1 MNKSEEPHATPV
13 VTQDRAELWLENLAH
28 RVRHE
33 YLEMPG
39 LRLTLDQA
47 QRLWQLG
54 RRDCEDLLHILV
66 DSGFLARTAAGAF
79 VRAGSG
85 KAGA

>member
-1 MNKSEEPHATPV
+1 MTKVDAPPV
-13 VTQDRAELWLENLAH
+13 ALDDLAH

-39 LRLTLDQA
+39 LQLTLRQA

-54 RRDCEDLLHILV
+54 PLDCETLLLALV
-66 DSGFLARTAAGAF
+66 EAGFLARTAAGAF
-79 VRAGSG
+79 VLAGSG
-85 KAGA
+85 SAGA